1 MDLDLQGTELD
12 LDYESLQVLADPI
25 RRLALFAVTD
35 GIEEVEHR
43 QRAGK
48 PTTGR
53 VSVRISAREEHV
65 QVVVE
70 DDGRGID
77 RETLAR
83 GLVSDEH
90 GRARIDL
97 AAINADLQT
106 RHGRLSVTSQVGCGT
121 RFDIRL
127 PLDMAVLDGMIVRSG
142 DVRYVVP
149 VSAIRRI
156 VKPDAANLVHTFAD
170 GGHGLLRLEGE
181 SVQIQTFD
189 GHEHTQD
196 APNLLVIVDRGQ
208 EPIAFG
214 VDELIGRQQVLV
226 RPLQGQFADIQNVS
240 GCALLGEGQIG
251 VVLDLDSVG
260 LDATPRTHGTKQDRM
275 GRG

>member
-1 MDLDLQGTELD
+1 M
-12 LDYESLQVLADPI
+12 
-25 RRLALFAVTD
+25 
-35 GIEEVEHR
+35 
-43 QRAGK
+43 
-48 PTTGR
+48 
-53 VSVRISAREEHV
+53 
-65 QVVVE
+65 
-70 DDGRGID
+70 
-77 RETLAR
+77 
-83 GLVSDEH
+83 SDKH

-106 RHGRLSVTSQVGCGT
+106 HHGRLSVTSTVGCGT

-170 GGHGLLRLEGE
+170 GGYGLPRLEGE

-189 GHEHTQD
+189 EHKHTQD
-196 APNLLVIVDRGQ
+196 APNLSVIVDRGQ

-226 RPLQGQFADIQNVS
+226 RPLQEQFADIQNVS
-240 GCALLGEGQIG
+240 GCALLGEGQVG
-251 VVLDLDSVG
+251 VVLDLESVEH
-260 LDATPRTHGTKQDRM
+260 P
-275 GRG
+275 